1 MRPMALGS
9 ADIGVEGTCEER
21 ARLCLQKKV
30 SKAGMTVFVGAT
42 KTIVH
47 KELGWH
53 TMIMIMC
60 QRTKVGGPGTN
71 QQRSLPNEQCTHN
84 GILAI
89 QKPRFVTAEEPIMAL
104 SHTWYQFIVVTSQS

>member
-21 ARLCLQKKV
+21 ARLCLQKSVKGRCH
-30 SKAGMTVFVGAT
+30 SIYRWT
-42 KTIVH
+42 KIIVH

-53 TMIMIMC
+53 TKITRMC
-60 QRTKVGGPGTN
+60 QQTKVSSLGTN
-71 QQRSLPNEQCTHN
+71 QQRSLHNEQCTHN

-89 QKPRFVTAEEPIMAL
+89 QKPGFVSAEESTLGL
-104 SHTWYQFIVVTSQS
+104 SHTWYQLLVVRSQS